1 MFVRFVET
9 TENDIFLK
17 RFKAT
22 ETVHM
27 IRDAQRIKFVSK
39 SGIKLK
45 HLLERKDQF
54 SSLRN
59 DK

>member
-1 MFVRFVET
+1 MSVRFVET
-9 TENDIFLK
+9 TKNDIFLK
-17 RFKAT
+17 RFKET
-22 ETVHM
+22 EAIHK

-54 SSLRN
+54 SSQCS